1 MIMSTVESA
10 HPENVNV
17 ELVRAVFD
25 RMARGDMRA
34 LGEAMAEDFAW
45 TFPGDWSWSGTWA
58 PKSVVLHGLLGPL
71 MAQFVSYRLE
81 ADSVLGD
88 GDRVV
93 VQARGHGVTTR
104 GEAYEQ
110 TYCMIFRVAEGRL
123 AGVVEYCNTALVERV
138 LEPIGPP
145 PGGVIESTPHDRR

>member
-1 MIMSTVESA
+1 MIMSNA
-10 HPENVNV
+10 ENPNV
-17 ELVRAVFD
+17 ELVRGVFD
-25 RMARGDMRA
+25 RMADGDMRA
-34 LGEAMAEDFAW
+34 LGEAMADDFAW
-45 TFPGDWSWSGTWA
+45 IFPGDWSWSGTWA
-58 PKSVVLHGLLGPL
+58 PKAVVLKGLLGPL
-71 MAQFVSYRLE
+71 MAQFVSYRLA

-110 TYCMIFRVAEGRL
+110 TYCMIFRVVEGRL
-123 AGVVEYCNTALVERV
+123 AEVVEYCNTALVERV

-145 PGGVIESTPHDRR
+145 PIGATGRQDLSLSP

>member
-1 MIMSTVESA
+1 MSDTKN
-10 HPENVNV
+10 PNT

-25 RMARGDMRA
+25 RMAGGDMRA
-34 LGEAMAEDFAW
+34 LGAAMAEDFAW
-45 TFPGDWSWSGTWA
+45 IFPGDWSWAGTWA
-58 PKSVVLHGLLGPL
+58 PKSVVLQQLLGPL
-71 MAQFVSYRLE
+71 MAQFESYRLV

-93 VQARGHGVTTR
+93 VQARGHGVTVR

-110 TYCMIFRVAEGRL
+110 TYCMVFRVAEGRL
-123 AGVVEYCNTALVERV
+123 AEVVEYCNTALVERV

-145 PGGVIESTPHDRR
+145 PGGARGE

>member
-1 MIMSTVESA
+1 MIMSDTKN
-10 HPENVNV
+10 PNT

-25 RMARGDMRA
+25 RMAGGDMRA
-34 LGEAMAEDFAW
+34 LGAAMAEDFAW
-45 TFPGDWSWSGTWA
+45 IFPGDWSWAGTWA
-58 PKSVVLHGLLGPL
+58 PKSVVLQQLLGPL
-71 MAQFVSYRLE
+71 MAQFESYRLV

-93 VQARGHGVTTR
+93 VQARGHGVTVR

-110 TYCMIFRVAEGRL
+110 TYCMVFRVAEGRL
-123 AGVVEYCNTALVERV
+123 AEVVEYCNTALVERV

-145 PGGVIESTPHDRR
+145 PGGARGE